1 MMKYQHLPHIHLPEH
16 YQFVTFRTA
25 DSTDTFIKKLYA
37 RNKANREKQAELDA
51 YLDASKQGA
60 YLCGS
65 ALQNLYQFLR
75 EKDKLLYTLVC
86 FAIMP
91 NHVHILFKPLKHL
104 SVVMQGIKGAS
115 AIQLN
120 KLLGRKGQ
128 FWARDYYDTLIRD
141 EKHFQAVYTYIQKNP
156 LKLNYG
162 GAKAPLPEECDT
174 GNGVLTPSSSQRF
187 YGVFDD

>member
-1 MMKYQHLPHIHLPEH
+1 MKYQHLPHIYLPDH

-65 ALQNLYQFLR
+65 ALQYLYQFLR
-75 EKDKLLYTLVC
+75 GKDKLLYTLVC

-120 KLLGRKGQ
+120 QILGRNGQ
-128 FWARDYYDTLIRD
+128 FWASDYYDTLIRD
-141 EKHFQAVYTYIQKNP
+141 EKHFQTIYTYIQQNP
-156 LKLNYG
+156 MKLGDG
-162 GAKAPLPEECDT
+162 GAKAPLPDSHLK
-174 GNGVLTPSSSQRF
+174 GNGVLTPLSSPRF
-187 YGVFDD
+187 YGIYDD